1 MSPENELRDIH
12 SWTEWMQ
19 PIRPMRVL
27 FQSGD
32 SDNPNRHYIHIF
44 ALRTSLGMNC
54 QYLSIDGIFIE
65 ARSRSVMFAETLIDG
80 HWLRLGA

>member
-1 MSPENELRDIH
+1 MSPENELKDIH

-19 PIRPMRVL
+19 PVRPMRIL
-27 FQSGD
+27 FQAGD

-44 ALRTSLGMNC
+44 ALRTSLGMHC

-80 HWLRLGA
+80 NWLRLGA